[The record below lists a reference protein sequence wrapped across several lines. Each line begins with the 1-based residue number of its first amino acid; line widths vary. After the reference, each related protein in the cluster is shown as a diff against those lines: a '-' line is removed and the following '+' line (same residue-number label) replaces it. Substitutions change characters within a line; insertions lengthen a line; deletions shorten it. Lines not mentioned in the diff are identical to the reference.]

1 MIADTIAKFLS
12 PNLKTKQIWRIY
24 MQKKSLL
31 VAIAI
36 TVISIS
42 LPTPGFTQSAP
53 VIDSFTASAT
63 TGETPITITFTVMFH
78 DDAGTSSFY
87 YNFFSGVP
95 AGGGF
100 PPPTSESP
108 LEVAATYPYA
118 GSYTAS
124 LSVCNGEIMTDTFLC
139 SDPAEIQINLS
150 GAANSGPTINVSA
163 KRITDVLLTCDAQDT
178 ESLLSRAWD
187 FGDGTTTDSQRPLDT
202 VLGPGQ
208 IIHAYMGSGTF
219 TATCTATDSFGAS
232 AQKSVKVTID
242 EYGRAT
248 IIPITSLLLE

>member
-1 MIADTIAKFLS
+1 
-12 PNLKTKQIWRIY
+12 

-63 TGETPITITFTVMFH
+63 TGEAPITITFTAMFH
-78 DDAGTSSFY
+78 DDAGTSIFY
-87 YNFFSGVP
+87 YNLGVP
-95 AGGGF
+95 GGGHGHGGT
-100 PPPTSESP
+100 PSESP

-118 GSYTAS
+118 GSYTAF
-124 LSVCNGEIMTDTFLC
+124 LEVCNGEIMTDTFLC

-150 GAANSGPTINVSA
+150 GAANSAPTINVSA

-178 ESLLSRAWD
+178 EYLWLAWD

-202 VLGPGQ
+202 VLEPGQ

-219 TATCTATDSFGAS
+219 TATCTATDSYGAS

-248 IIPITSLLLE
+248 IIPIISLLLE

>member
-1 MIADTIAKFLS
+1 MK
-12 PNLKTKQIWRIY
+12 
-24 MQKKSLL
+24 KKSLL
-31 VAIAI
+31 AAIAI
-36 TVISIS
+36 TVIFIS
-42 LPTPGFTQSAP
+42 LPTPGLTQSAP

-63 TGETPITITFTVMFH
+63 TGEAPITITFTAMFH

-87 YNFFSGVP
+87 YEFFSE
-95 AGGGF
+95 ASGGHGF

-118 GSYTAS
+118 GSYTAF
-124 LSVCNGEIMTDTFLC
+124 LEVCNGEIMTDTFLC

-150 GAANSGPTINVSA
+150 GAANSGPTLNVSA
-163 KRITDVLLTCDAQDT
+163 KRITDVLLTCYAQDT
-178 ESLLSRAWD
+178 EYLIVAWD
-187 FGDGTTTDSQRPLDT
+187 FGDGTTTDSQRPLDA

-219 TATCTATDSFGAS
+219 TATCTATDSYGAS

-248 IIPITSLLLE
+248 IIPIISLLLE

>member
-12 PNLKTKQIWRIY
+12 PNLKTKQIWRID

-63 TGETPITITFTVMFH
+63 TGEAPITITFTAMFH

-87 YNFFSGVP
+87 YEFFSGVP
-95 AGGGF
+95 GGHGF

-124 LSVCNGEIMTDTFLC
+124 LTVCNGEVMTDTFLC

-150 GAANSGPTINVSA
+150 GAANSAPTINVSA

-178 ESLLSRAWD
+178 EYLWLAWD
-187 FGDGTTTDSQRPLDT
+187 FGDGTTTDSQRPLDA

-219 TATCTATDSFGAS
+219 TATCTATDSYGAS

-248 IIPITSLLLE
+248 IIPIISLLLE